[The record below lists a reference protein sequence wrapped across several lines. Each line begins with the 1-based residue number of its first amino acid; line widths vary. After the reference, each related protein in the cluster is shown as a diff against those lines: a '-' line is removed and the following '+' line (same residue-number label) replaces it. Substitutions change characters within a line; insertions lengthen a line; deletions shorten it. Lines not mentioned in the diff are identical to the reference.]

1 MRRLLL
7 LSLALFPAFSCTV
20 DQPDKED
27 EQGQQ
32 VVPAPPSSDNDVVL
46 YFTESSAHITNPERG
61 FYKAAD
67 IGKNDSAIST
77 SDVKAQVAQG
87 RTLYY
92 LGFYLNNFMSGEISE
107 SFLNKIQSSFDALRA
122 GGAKCILRFAYKKS
136 ESDKPWDAPQEIVL
150 GHIAQIKPILEK
162 NKDVIFVMQAGF
174 VGVWGEWYYT
184 TNFNYQPSSNADYL
198 PRKQVADALLDALP
212 KEREVSLRTPQF
224 KMRMYG
230 VGLKDTITVNTAHD
244 GSTLSRLG
252 GHNDCF
258 GAAKDDWGT
267 FDQETNDRK
276 FWKADT
282 RYTIMGGETC
292 NVSEYCTCTSSL
304 KDMEDYH
311 WTYLNSGYNTDV
323 ISRWNNQGCLDQI
336 KDRLGYRLSLRQV
349 RHSVNPKAGE
359 TIRVELVMTNS
370 GFAAPMN
377 PRNAFL
383 VFKDNSGNVTKFP
396 LGSDPRSWQPGTRT
410 LVSAIIVPAEH
421 GTVYLELSD
430 PLLQDR
436 PVYSIALANDGIYD
450 SKTGLNKLFE
460 L

>member
-1 MRRLLL
+1 MKRLLL
-7 LSLALFPAFSCTV
+7 FALALLPAFSCTV
-20 DQPDKED
+20 NLPDKEGD
-27 EQGQQ
+27 EQQA
-32 VVPAPPSSDNDVVL
+32 VTPSPANDDDVIL
-46 YFTESSAHITNPERG
+46 SFTESTAHITNPERG
-61 FYKAAD
+61 FYKASD
-67 IGKNDSAIST
+67 IGKNDSALSA
-77 SDVKAQVAQG
+77 SEVKAQVAQG

-92 LGFYLNNFMSGEISE
+92 LGFYLNSFMSGEISE
-107 SFLNKIQSSFDALRA
+107 SFLNKIQSSFDALRT

-136 ESDKPWDAPQEIVL
+136 ENDKPWDAPQDIVL
-150 GHIAQIKPILEK
+150 GHIAQIKPLLEK

-198 PRKQVADALLDALP
+198 PRKQVAEALLDALP
-212 KEREVSLRTPQF
+212 AEREVSLRTPQF

-230 VGLKDTITVNTAHD
+230 VSLKDTITVKTAHD

-258 GAAKDDWGT
+258 GAAEDDWGT

-349 RHSVNPKAGE
+349 RHSANPKAGE

-436 PVYSIALANDGIYD
+436 PEYSIALANDGIYD